1 MDILFIDTTDPYL
14 WDTLVGQ
21 GHNCTLDNT
30 SAKKE
35 LQQSLHMYDGFYN
48 PQQV

>member
-21 GHNCTLDNT
+21 GHNCTLDKGIAAV
-30 SAKKE
+30 SA
-35 LQQSLHMYDGFYN
+35 Y
-48 PQQV
+48 V